1 MIRVNCFFQANE
13 EQYATALETALSLVA
28 ASREHAGCVSYDVF
42 ESATRPDVFMFCET
56 WASPE
61 ALAAHAAT
69 DDFKHHVGRLETLG
83 TLKIEKFDF

>member
-1 MIRVNCFFQANE
+1 
-13 EQYATALETALSLVA
+13 
-28 ASREHAGCVSYDVF
+28 
-42 ESATRPDVFMFCET
+42 MFCET

>member
-1 MIRVNCFFQANE
+1 MPLRWRRR
-13 EQYATALETALSLVA
+13 LPWWLPA
-28 ASREHAGCVSYDVF
+28 ASTPVVF
-42 ESATRPDVFMFCET
+42 HTMFLRAERAPMCSCSAKRGLR
-56 WASPE
+56 